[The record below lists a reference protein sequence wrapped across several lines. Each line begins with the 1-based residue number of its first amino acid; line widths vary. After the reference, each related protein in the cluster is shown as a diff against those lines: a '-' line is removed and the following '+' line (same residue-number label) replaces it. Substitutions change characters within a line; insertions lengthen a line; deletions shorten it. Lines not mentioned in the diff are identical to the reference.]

1 MSGTTCYSPTAHV
14 FGQLKFRRSTLS
26 RENTKMWSVHLGSW
40 TRKHTA
46 TGALIRSLGRS
57 VSLPVGCSA
66 GGGGQ
71 SLQGK
76 WGRRKRRVTPTHA
89 HAYIT
94 LSYLLHNLPYSRHGS
109 NTSHSHTH
117 VPVNPHLIPCRVGV
131 NLSLHLHSSGDNDI
145 ISTH

>member
-1 MSGTTCYSPTAHV
+1 MLFANCTCFRSAEIQTEYAVQRKHKNVVSSFGKLDTQTHSHRRAHPLSGAVSESSCGMLSRR
-14 FGQLKFRRSTLS
+14 RRSKF
-26 RENTKMWSVHLGSW
+26 E
-40 TRKHTA
+40 
-46 TGALIRSLGRS
+46 
-57 VSLPVGCSA
+57 
-66 GGGGQ
+66 
-71 SLQGK
+71 GK

-94 LSYLLHNLPYSRHGS
+94 LSYLLHNLPYSRHGT
-109 NTSHSHTH
+109 NTSHSHTC